1 MSWGLV
7 RKAAPYAAGAALVGY
22 AGYRGLKPAA
32 EQTARAQDYMN
43 NAQHDLNTALPSM
56 TVTASYEKFA
66 AEKRSTTRPSEPE
79 YFNTARGAVAKS
91 FGDVLA
97 NKLVADPIDALHR
110 TMNRRFYDEPEW
122 KINFDKTVQSDP
134 MLQNLLQQNPDAL
147 HNAFQTIK
155 RFSPTLAKDHLATRS
170 LLRHVAMSGGE
181 MDFGTMKM
189 LAETEKFHNESK
201 RK

>member
-1 MSWGLV
+1 MNWRLV

-32 EQTARAQDYMN
+32 EQTARAQDYMT
-43 NAQHDLNTALPSM
+43 NAQHDVNTALPSM

-66 AEKRSTTRPSEPE
+66 AEKQSATRPLEPE
-79 YFNTARGAVAKS
+79 YFNTARGAIAKS

-97 NKLVADPIDALHR
+97 DRLVADPLDAIHR
-110 TMNRRFYDEPEW
+110 TMKRRLYDEPEW
-122 KINFDKTVQSDP
+122 KSNFDKTVQADP
-134 MLQNLLQQNPDAL
+134 MLRDLHHQNPDAL

-155 RFSPTLAKDHLATRS
+155 RFSPTLAKDQLATRS

>member
-1 MSWGLV
+1 MG
-7 RKAAPYAAGAALVGY
+7 
-22 AGYRGLKPAA
+22 
-32 EQTARAQDYMN
+32 
-43 NAQHDLNTALPSM
+43 NAQHDVNAALPSM

-66 AEKRSTTRPSEPE
+66 AEKLSTTATPAPPE
-79 YFNTARGAVAKS
+79 YFSTARGAVAKS
-91 FGDVLA
+91 LGDVLA

-122 KINFDKTVQSDP
+122 KSNFDKTVQSDP

-147 HNAFQTIK
+147 HNAFHTIK